1 MWPNTNSGRRHH
13 TLNAAPVVAGSHTR
27 HVAAIRAAFAFAVAV
42 FALSSAFLANAKSPK
57 PNPKTNAAHYAA
69 FAEPLNDEEQI
80 RHALNRLTFGP
91 RPGAAA
97 EVERMGLRN
106 WLDLQTHPEKSP
118 ENPALD
124 SLLQPFES
132 MRISIRMAYLE
143 YPPPRLILQAARG
156 EARLP
161 SDDPEYRASILRIA
175 ARYKQKQEQKNDAA
189 TAAAQTSVGGAGDSS
204 DMASMKL
211 SPKGGKTLASEDE
224 KAKAGD
230 ANDDSDLEPR
240 TPLSSLLTPEQVEVL
255 ERGKP
260 EEKQALLASMPL
272 ATMND
277 FVYALNRQQRQ
288 RLFALAPVDLRRRL
302 VLATNPQQVIEE
314 DLVQQKMFRAI
325 YSTHQLNE
333 LLVDFWYNH
342 FNVFLNKNDDRFMV
356 PSYERDAIRPHV
368 WGKFRDLLIATAE
381 SPAMLIYLDNAL
393 SVSPDAP
400 KQKVGPSA
408 PGQKG
413 QRRGLNENYGRELLE
428 LHTLGVDGGYTQK
441 DVIEVA
447 RCFTGWTVTA
457 PRRGSEFEYN
467 DKVHDKGAK
476 VVLGH
481 KIKAGGGMN
490 DGLQV
495 IDLLTKHPSTAQF
508 ISLKLARRFVA
519 DDPPPSLVKRM
530 AETFRKTD
538 GDLRAVV
545 ENMIDSPEF
554 WSRGAYR
561 AKIKTPFEMVTSA
574 VRASN
579 ANVASA
585 IALSGEVQRLGE
597 PLYRKIEPTGYSSA
611 NSEWVSSAGLL
622 ERMNFALALAHNR
635 IPNVKIGVERWSVE
649 MQSGPL
655 AVAQELLLDSPS
667 DGTLQAIDKAL
678 HDPAVARQLAAA
690 AKVKQ
695 PETPSLVAGL
705 VLGSPDF
712 QRR

>member
-1 MWPNTNSGRRHH
+1 MWPNTSSGNRRDIPS
-13 TLNAAPVVAGSHTR
+13 ARPVEAPSRTR
-27 HVAAIRAAFAFAVAV
+27 RVAAIRAAS
-42 FALSSAFLANAKSPK
+42 ALSVTLFAIACSFTLSAKSPK
-57 PNPKTNAAHYAA
+57 TNPTQYAA

-80 RHALNRLTFGP
+80 RQALNRLTFGP
-91 RPGAAA
+91 RPADVAA
-97 EVERMGLRN
+97 VERIGLRN
-106 WLDLQTHPEKSP
+106 WLDLQMHPERAP
-118 ENPALD
+118 ENPALGA
-124 SLLQPFES
+124 LLQPFES
-132 MRISIRMAYLE
+132 MRMSIRAAYLQ

-156 EARLP
+156 AANLP
-161 SDDPEYRASILRIA
+161 NDDPEFRAAILRIA
-175 ARYKQKQEQKNDAA
+175 ARYRHKQEQKNQ
-189 TAAAQTSVGGAGDSS
+189 TAAAAIQAPGVAPGDSS
-204 DMASMKL
+204 DMSALKP
-211 SPKGGKTLASEDE
+211 SPQGEKMTAPEDA
-224 KAKAGD
+224 KAKTAD

-240 TPLSSLLTPEQVEVL
+240 TPLSSLFAPEQIEVL
-255 ERGKP
+255 EHGKP
-260 EEKQALLASMPL
+260 EEKQAMLASLPL
-272 ATMND
+272 AETND

-302 VLATNPQQVIEE
+302 VLATNPQQVVEE

-342 FNVFLNKNDDRFMV
+342 FNVFLNKNADRFMV

-381 SPAMLIYLDNAL
+381 SPAMLVYLDNAL

-400 KQKVGPSA
+400 QQ
-408 PGQKG
+408 QKG
-413 QRRGLNENYGRELLE
+413 RRPATAPKAQRRGLNENYGRELLE

-447 RCFTGWTVTA
+447 RCFTGWTVA
-457 PRRGSEFEYN
+457 PPRKGGEFEYN

-490 DGLQV
+490 DGLKV
-495 IDLLTKHPSTAQF
+495 IDLLCRHSSTAHF

-519 DDPPPSLVKRM
+519 DDPPPSLVMRM
-530 AETFRKTD
+530 ADTFRKTD

-545 ENMIDSPEF
+545 ETMLDSPEF

-561 AKIKTPFEMVTSA
+561 AKIKTPFEMVVSA

-585 IALSGEVQRLGE
+585 IALGNEVQRLGE

-611 NSEWVSSAGLL
+611 NSEWVSSASLL

-635 IPNVKIGVERWSVE
+635 VPNVKIEIERWSAE

-655 AVAQELLLDSPS
+655 AIAQDLLIDAPS
-667 DGTLQAIDKAL
+667 DATTQAIDKAL
-678 HDPAVARQLAAA
+678 QDPALARQLAAG

-695 PETPSLVAGL
+695 PEAPSLVAGL